1 MKAKKVKSAVLK
13 NLAVKPEQVETNNE
27 VDSLRDYILEA
38 EQVDLLKRQ
47 NGWNIIERDFK
58 QYKDEISS
66 KLAYLDPKSKE
77 FSEARILYISA
88 DKLLK
93 MFDDY
98 AENRKRAIEL
108 LNRIDNPR
116 ENIILDV
123 DN

>member
-1 MKAKKVKSAVLK
+1 
-13 NLAVKPEQVETNNE
+13 LAVKPEQVETNNE